1 MQAWSVC
8 NHLTHVHYCF
18 QAAVISLH
26 ALLMDY
32 LFAKDVA
39 KWLTAQGPTLGVM
52 KNPGKENVPKG
63 NQQAL

>member
-1 MQAWSVC
+1 
-8 NHLTHVHYCF
+8 
-18 QAAVISLH
+18 
-26 ALLMDY
+26 MDY

-39 KWLTAQGPTLGVM
+39 KWLTAQGPDLGVM